1 MEKLT
6 GLYFINIFA
15 HFSVDN
21 NEIKYHLYFN
31 YLSFNR
37 KFETM
42 QSNVVPN
49 LNCRFFFLYLF
60 YRYIVSMN
68 LIDKI
73 SFIERRVICVYELL
87 RIIEHVVACLIEL
100 CTHKFNFNTEI
111 RFAFIIT

>member
-1 MEKLT
+1 
-6 GLYFINIFA
+6 
-15 HFSVDN
+15 
-21 NEIKYHLYFN
+21 
-31 YLSFNR
+31 
-37 KFETM
+37 
-42 QSNVVPN
+42 
-49 LNCRFFFLYLF
+49 
-60 YRYIVSMN
+60 MN